1 MNKKIKYG
9 IGIIVILILCA
20 LYSNVDKMNNVYDGA
35 QDNSSYVTI
44 GPVAEMGSVSQSFE
58 SEEDQ
63 IDGIAFKVS
72 YSEDMPEGTLDYE
85 IADKDGQVLT
95 EGNVPLEGIQ
105 SGRICKVPFKES
117 VEVEKG
123 ETLTVS
129 FGSAGLSEDQEV
141 YLYYEQIPKD
151 RTRLEVNG
159 ETVEGCMILRTYV
172 HRFDIETF
180 IVTLGFVVYIV
191 VFLRVLY
198 KLFS

>member
-9 IGIIVILILCA
+9 IGIIVILILCV

-44 GPVAEMGSVSQSFE
+44 GPVTEMGSISQSFE
-58 SEEDQ
+58 SEEEQ
-63 IDGIAFKVS
+63 IDGLAFKVS
-72 YSEDMPEGTLDYE
+72 YSEEMPEGTLDYE
-85 IADKDGQVLT
+85 LADADGRVLA
-95 EGNVPLEGIQ
+95 EGKVPLEGIQ

-117 VEVEKG
+117 VKVEKG
-123 ETLTVS
+123 ETVTVS
-129 FGSAGLSEDQEV
+129 FGSARLSEDQEV

-151 RTRLEVNG
+151 RTRLKVNG
-159 ETVEGCMILRTYV
+159 ETVGGCMILRTYV
-172 HRFDIETF
+172 HRFDLETF